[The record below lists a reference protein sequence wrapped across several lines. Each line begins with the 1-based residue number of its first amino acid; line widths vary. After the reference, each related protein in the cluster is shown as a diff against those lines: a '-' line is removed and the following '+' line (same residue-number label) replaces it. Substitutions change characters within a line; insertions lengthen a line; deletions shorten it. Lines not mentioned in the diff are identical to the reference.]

1 MADKDLPDPED
12 APEVSDDAPVATVD
26 EDVPRAPGGADA
38 SSMESDV
45 GAGESAEPVTPDQP
59 LAAQT
64 DEVEIPDAI
73 QEGEDTD
80 TDGDTA
86 GVDEGSDGDSTSDP
100 EKSKPD

>member
-1 MADKDLPDPED
+1 
-12 APEVSDDAPVATVD
+12 
-26 EDVPRAPGGADA
+26 
-38 SSMESDV
+38 MESDV
-45 GAGESAEPVTPDQP
+45 GAGESTEPVTPDQP

-86 GVDEGSDGDSTSDP
+86 GVDEDDDSSSDP
-100 EKSKPD
+100 EDSKPD

>member
-1 MADKDLPDPED
+1 VADQDLPEPED
-12 APEVSDDAPVATVD
+12 APEVSDDAPEATVD
-26 EDVPRAPGGADA
+26 KDVPRAPGGADA
-38 SSMESDV
+38 SAMESDV
-45 GAGESAEPVTPDQP
+45 GSGESADLLTPDQP

-86 GVDEGSDGDSTSDP
+86 GVDEDGDDSSTDP
-100 EKSKPD
+100 EKSKSD